1 MKKRDLVI
9 IGAGGFGREIM
20 WLAQDIGD
28 FNLLGFIDDS
38 QPVGT
43 KISGVEVIGGVADCA
58 KWAQAE
64 FVVAIG
70 SPRTRQ
76 VIVSK
81 LDILGIRKF
90 ATLIHP
96 SVQKSQ
102 SVFINEGSMICAGT
116 ILTVDIVIGKHNIV
130 NINCTVGH
138 DCKFGN
144 FCTVA
149 PLVAIS
155 GNVTMNDLVEVGTG
169 ASIRQGSKLGKGSML
184 GMGGILTKDIPVN
197 NIFVGNPAKFL
208 KELPG

>member
-9 IGAGGFGREIM
+9 VGAGGFGREVM

-28 FNLLGFIDDS
+28 YNILGFIDDS

-43 KISGVEVIGGVADCA
+43 QISDLQVIGGVADCS
-58 KWAQAE
+58 KWKDAD

-70 SPRTRQ
+70 SPRTRRL
-76 VIVSK
+76 IVNK
-81 LDILGIRKF
+81 LEAQGVQSF

-96 SVQKSQ
+96 SVIKSK
-102 SVFINEGSMICAGT
+102 SVFVNAGTMICAGT
-116 ILTVDIVIGKHNIV
+116 ILTVDIVIGKHNII

-138 DCKFGN
+138 DCNFGD
-144 FCTVA
+144 FCTIA
-149 PLVAIS
+149 PISAIS
-155 GNVTMNDLVEVGTG
+155 GNVILGELVEVGT
-169 ASIRQGSKLGKGSML
+169 AATIRQGAKLEKGSML
-184 GMGGILTKDIPVN
+184 GMGGVLTKDIPPN